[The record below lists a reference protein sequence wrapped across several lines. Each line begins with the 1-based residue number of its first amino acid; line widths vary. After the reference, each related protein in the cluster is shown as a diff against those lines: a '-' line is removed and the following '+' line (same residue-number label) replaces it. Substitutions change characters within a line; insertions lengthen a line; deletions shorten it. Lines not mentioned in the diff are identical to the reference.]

1 MQPDEQPGEQ
11 RDVRPDVRPDDGR
24 PRPRWLFRGRDG
36 AWDTLA
42 AALTEDPTRTAW
54 WPIAPSGPS
63 MAAGDAVLLWRSGRG
78 GGIAALCTVVEEPD
92 ARTRPGRA
100 PEVVVGLRIVRA
112 FAHPIAPATLARV
125 PLLRPLAFM
134 DLLDET
140 ERKVTPA
147 QEDALAALVTQRERS
162 ASSDPDDV
170 SLEERSSM
178 PVPVR
183 LLPLV
188 EELLVALGADDPA
201 PAPSAPHRIAE
212 AITSDDAADT
222 DASAPTDLQLEQAA
236 QIEDALGAD
245 TFTVDDVA
253 QIWRTGVG
261 TARSRIDRLVDSGLM
276 ARAGTLRSEERAGG
290 RPTRGRPPVLY
301 RLARP

>member
-1 MQPDEQPGEQ
+1 MQPDLL
-11 RDVRPDVRPDDGR
+11 PDADR
-24 PRPRWLFRGRDG
+24 PRPRWLFRGRPG
-36 AWDTLA
+36 AWDALA
-42 AALTEDPTRTAW
+42 SVLAEDPTGTAW
-54 WPIAPSGPS
+54 WPIAPAGPS
-63 MAAGDAVLLWRSGRG
+63 MALGDAVLLWRSGRG
-78 GGIAALCTVVEEPD
+78 GGIAALCSVVGEPD
-92 ARTRPGRA
+92 ARPRPGQA
-100 PEVVVGLRIVRA
+100 PEVVVGLRILRA
-112 FAHPIAPATLARV
+112 FAHPIAPATLARL

-147 QEDALAALVTQRERS
+147 QEELLAALVMQREQL

-170 SLEERSSM
+170 SREERSSV

-188 EELLVALGADDPA
+188 EELLFALGADDPV
-201 PAPSAPHRIAE
+201 PAPSGPRRIA
-212 AITSDDAADT
+212 DAPSPDVEVT
-222 DASAPTDLQLEQAA
+222 EPTELQLAQAA
-236 QIEDALGAD
+236 EIDQALGEA

-253 QIWRTGVG
+253 QVWRTGVG

-276 ARAGTLRSEERAGG
+276 ARAGVFRSEERAGE